1 MKKIFTVLII
11 AFIFTALAQAQ
22 TGKPQ
27 YIIRTTRADTT
38 LGTFTIELFPTV
50 APLASAYFDSLVN
63 IKFYD
68 TTAFHRVIPGFVVQG
83 GDPNSRHGPRETW
96 GEGDPSQTNVPAE
109 FTGVKHLRGII
120 GAARDE
126 DINSANSQFFI
137 NVADNNFLN
146 RAYTAYGQVVE
157 GMDVV
162 DLIVNAPRDS
172 VDNPYEK
179 IEMFITKGGVNNE
192 IPDVPV
198 LTSPENGAEGMTAIQ
213 NFSWEEVEGAVLYNL
228 QISTESL
235 FSDFFY
241 NDSVGGGSATV
252 SDLELGMTTYYW
264 RVQSNNG
271 GNKSAFT
278 EARSFTTSIASP
290 ELISPEN
297 NSEDVSVQPELK
309 WQSLN
314 GASYYRVFIATS
326 PTFTP
331 STIVFMQNNV
341 VDTNV
346 TVTTPLD
353 GNTKYYWVVQG
364 FTDSYQGPKSLVWSF
379 TTENAVSVEDEDL
392 PDKFELFQNYP
403 NPFSKSSEGNS
414 VTTIKYSIPIVQSD
428 SRLPDRQTGL
438 RGNDAMNVILKIY
451 DILGREVATLVNQKQ
466 TPGNYSVTF
475 DGQNLP
481 AGVYLYSIT
490 VGGTTNKF
498 RATKKFI
505 LMK

>member
-1 MKKIFTVLII
+1 MKKIFTPFCI
-11 AFIFTALAQAQ
+11 AFVFTALVLAQ

-27 YIIRTTRADTT
+27 YVIRTTRADTT
-38 LGTFTIELFPTV
+38 LGVFTIELFPTV

-96 GEGDPSQTNVPAE
+96 GEGDSTQTNVPAE

-146 RAYTAYGQVVE
+146 RAYTAYGRVVE
-157 GMDVV
+157 GMEIV
-162 DLIVNAPRDS
+162 DLIVNAPRDEN
-172 VDNPYEK
+172 DNPIEK
-179 IEMFITKGGVNNE
+179 IEMFVTKGGVNNE
-192 IPDVPV
+192 VPDIPA
-198 LTSPENGAEGMTAIQ
+198 LNSPENGAVGMSAIQ
-213 NFSWEEVEGAVLYNL
+213 NFTWEEVEGAVLYNL
-228 QISTESL
+228 QISTDSL

-252 SDLELGMTTYYW
+252 SDLELGLTKYFW

-271 GNKSAFT
+271 GYKSGFT
-278 EARSFTTSIASP
+278 ETRSFETSIAAP
-290 ELISPEN
+290 EKLLPEN

-309 WQSLN
+309 WSGLK
-314 GASYYRVFIATS
+314 GASYYRAFVATS
-326 PTFTP
+326 ATFSP
-331 STIVFMQNNV
+331 STIVFMRNNIS
-341 VDTNV
+341 D
-346 TVTTPLD
+346 TVTTVTPPLE
-353 GNTKYYWVVQG
+353 GNKKYYWVIQG
-364 FTDSYQGPKSLVWSF
+364 FTDTYQGPKSLVWSF

-392 PDKFELFQNYP
+392 PDKFELFQNFP
-403 NPFSKSSEGNS
+403 NPFSKSSDGNS
-414 VTTIKYSIPIVQSD
+414 ITTIKYSIPISQSD
-428 SRLPDRQTGL
+428 SRL
-438 RGNDAMNVILKIY
+438 RGNDAVNVTLKTY
-451 DILGREVATLVNQKQ
+451 DVLGREVTTLVNKKQ
-466 TPGNYSVTF
+466 TPGNYSVAF
-475 DGQNLP
+475 DGRNLP

-490 VGGTTNKF
+490 VSGETNEF

>member
-1 MKKIFTVLII
+1 MKKILLTLILT
-11 AFIFTALAQAQ
+11 FIITALTHGQ

-27 YIIRTTRADTT
+27 YIIRTERADTT
-38 LGTFTIELFPTV
+38 LGIFTIELFPTV

-96 GEGDPSQTNVPAE
+96 GEGDSTQTNVPAE

-146 RAYTAYGQVVE
+146 RNYTAYGRVVE

-192 IPDVPV
+192 VPDVPV
-198 LTSPENGAEGMTAIQ
+198 LTSPEDGADGMTAIQ
-213 NFSWEEVEGAVLYNL
+213 NFKWEEVEDAVLYNL
-228 QISTESL
+228 QISTDSL

-241 NDSVGGGSATV
+241 NDSVGGGSASV
-252 SDLELGMTTYYW
+252 SDLELGLVKYYW

-271 GNKSAFT
+271 GNKSEFT
-278 EARSFTTSIASP
+278 ETRSFITSIAQP
-290 ELISPEN
+290 ELLLPEN
-297 NSEDVSVQPELK
+297 NSEDVSVLPELK
-309 WQSLN
+309 WEELN

-331 STIVFMQNNV
+331 STIVFMLNNIT
-341 VDTNV
+341 DTTT
-346 TVTTPLD
+346 TVSTPLD
-353 GNTKYYWVVQG
+353 GNTKYFWVVQG

-403 NPFSKSSEGNS
+403 NPFSKSSESNS
-414 VTTIKYSIPIVQSD
+414 ITTIKYSIPLVGAQNFAP
-428 SRLPDRQTGL
+428 LP
-438 RGNDAMNVILKIY
+438 VSLKIY
-451 DILGREVATLVNQKQ
+451 DILGREITTLVNKKQ

-490 VGGTTNKF
+490 VAGTTNEF